1 MITPPLCPY
10 EISVPAYL
18 LAALEPAEWGDVH
31 RHVQTCLTC
40 QSEIAELAN
49 LLGLLT
55 RLRFDV
61 RNMPRTPP
69 LGIRRPP
76 ASSN

>member
-18 LAALEPAEWGDVH
+18 LAALEPSEWRDVH
-31 RHVQTCLTC
+31 RHVQICPTC
-40 QSEIAELAN
+40 QSEIADLAK

-61 RNMPRTPP
+61 RNIFETPP
-69 LGIRRPP
+69 WGIRQRPAP
-76 ASSN
+76 PN